1 MADFTQKPTLF
12 GELVQLRPVS
22 RAEAPILHALMFD
35 PEVSRLTGSV
45 HSDGEASDEKW
56 TLAQLEKVYER
67 WAAADDR
74 IVWVIVERETGLV
87 VGETVLNDLD
97 EGNRSC
103 GFRIW
108 ISGASGRGLGS
119 EATRLAVG
127 HAFDDQGLNRVELE
141 VFDFNPRARHVY
153 EKVGF
158 QHEGTRRQAL
168 RYNNEWIDAH
178 VMAMVASDWESRS
191 VS

>member
-1 MADFTQKPTLF
+1 MVDFTRKPTLV
-12 GELVQLRPVS
+12 GDLVTLRPAT
-22 RAEAPILHALMFD
+22 RADAVALHRLMCD
-35 PEVSRLTGSV
+35 REVSRLTGSV
-45 HSDGEASDEKW
+45 NSDAELEVQPWS
-56 TLAQLEKVYER
+56 LVQLEKVYER

-178 VMAMVASDWESRS
+178 VMSMLRS
-191 VS
+191 EWR

>member
-1 MADFTQKPTLF
+1 VPDFSLKPS
-12 GELVQLRPVS
+12 LVGDRVELRPALAS
-22 RAEAPILHALMFD
+22 DAQRLHALMFD

-45 HSDGEASDEKW
+45 HSDDEASESSW
-56 TLAQLEKVYER
+56 TVEHLKGVYER
-67 WAAADDR
+67 WSTAHDR
-74 IVWVIVERETGLV
+74 IVWVIVERETERV
-87 VGETVLNDLD
+87 VGEAVLNDLD

-119 EATRLAVG
+119 EATRLVVG

-178 VMAMVASDWESRS
+178 VMSMLRGEWRSASE
-191 VS
+191 